1 MIGRNPR
8 LLSAGATPASVYTD
22 LGAHPTSGRPWR
34 GEFVN
39 RRKGGGE
46 HNESVII
53 SPLHDEQGRIT
64 HYLAVQEDVTE
75 RRRDEERIR
84 KLINFDALTG
94 LPNRTMFASRFS
106 QALALTQRSGHQ
118 LALLY
123 LDLDHFKNVYVS
135 SSACL

>member
-1 MIGRNPR
+1 M
-8 LLSAGATPASVYTD
+8 
-22 LGAHPTSGRPWR
+22 
-34 GEFVN
+34 
-39 RRKGGGE
+39 
-46 HNESVII
+46 
-53 SPLHDEQGRIT
+53 
-64 HYLAVQEDVTE
+64 QEDVTE

-123 LDLDHFKNVYVS
+123 LDLDHFNLNPAVAAMRRADSRALAGTYAVLAHS
-135 SSACL
+135 PYG

>member
-1 MIGRNPR
+1 M
-8 LLSAGATPASVYTD
+8 
-22 LGAHPTSGRPWR
+22 
-34 GEFVN
+34 
-39 RRKGGGE
+39 
-46 HNESVII
+46 
-53 SPLHDEQGRIT
+53 
-64 HYLAVQEDVTE
+64 TE

>member
-1 MIGRNPR
+1 VIGRNPR
-8 LLSAGATPASVYTD
+8 LLSAGATPASVYAD
-22 LGAHPTSGRPWR
+22 LWAHLTSGRPWR

-39 RRKGGGE
+39 RRKGGAE
-46 HNESVII
+46 YHEAAII

-123 LDLDHFKNVYVS
+123 LDLDHFRM
-135 SSACL
+135 

>member
-8 LLSAGATPASVYTD
+8 LLSAGATPASVYAD
-22 LGAHPTSGRPWR
+22 LWTHLTSGRPWR
-34 GEFVN
+34 GELVN
-39 RRKGGGE
+39 RSKGGGE
-46 HNESVII
+46 YNESAI

-64 HYLAVQEDVTE
+64 QYLAVQEDVTE

-106 QALALTQRSGHQ
+106 QALALT
-118 LALLY
+118 
-123 LDLDHFKNVYVS
+123 
-135 SSACL
+135 